1 MCVES
6 TSPGNKPTFGTWGGV
21 NNLISA
27 AEGSLIYSA
36 DELNKAWFKY
46 EIKCDG
52 NVADAQIDEIL
63 NLSKVTDV
71 DTGKIPTV
79 SKLKETQNTEPPIK
93 IGNAAAFF
101 RPSNSESKSKLALFK
116 LKSDV
121 KDVEGEVLKKAIYS
135 INSFDKYFVKYCT
148 IADEIY
154 AEYLNKGEYFLENT
168 SWSKFT
174 NEHVQE
180 WQESAEQAINIAKA
194 CYEINK
200 DSAVGAFLYGGTI
213 SSITIRN
220 VPYTNYVVKGATQF
234 YKEFTS
240 KTSIKD
246 KMVYL
251 QCANNRALTACG
263 LSLELRG
270 KNLKGYTENTFI
282 ASDKSE
288 SGHKYNYRT
297 LKQNCICGLQNRT
310 WDSVMKYQEDIGG
323 IKYICEKANEFQL
336 FNDSNSTLYEEAL
349 LLNTS
354 QEYVTSE
361 TNEEIQT
368 SNMFQI
374 YNTSE
379 RYAKLYFKNNV
390 ITFEIPINLP
400 EYKELTKKMSSF
412 KISTEEIN
420 PILTQ

>member
-1 MCVES
+1 MIKNYKKIIKKSVLGICVLS
-6 TSPGNKPTFGTWGGV
+6 IQALVISRLLAQGGGV

-46 EIKCDG
+46 EIKCDE
-52 NVADAQIDEIL
+52 NVADAQLDEIL

-71 DTGKIPTV
+71 DTGNIPAV
-79 SKLKETQNTEPPIK
+79 ARLRETQNTEQPIK

-135 INSFDKYFVKYCT
+135 YSGRSIHDKYCT
-148 IADEIY
+148 IS
-154 AEYLNKGEYFLENT
+154 NKILYKYQSLT
-168 SWSKFT
+168 SQAAQEQFMKIDSW
-174 NEHVQE
+174 NELFNDDSVNE
-180 WQESAEQAINIAKA
+180 WKTPTEEAINIAEL
-194 CYEINK
+194 CYSINNN
-200 DSAVGAFLYGGTI
+200 
-213 SSITIRN
+213 RN
-220 VPYTNYVVKGATQF
+220 VFAYLSYANTYYGYFKNATTVKEKMKNLQYAHSTALWACV
-234 YKEFTS
+234 Y
-240 KTSIKD
+240 SIE
-246 KMVYL
+246 L
-251 QCANNRALTACG
+251 RCLN
-263 LSLELRG
+263 LEL
-270 KNLKGYTENTFI
+270 NTDFFKTDHYF
-282 ASDKSE
+282 A
-288 SGHKYNYRT
+288 
-297 LKQNCICGLQNRT
+297 LQQNCISGVQDASFDCTVKFAQ
-310 WDSVMKYQEDIGG
+310 DIGAMLDVRGHTDLKG
-323 IKYICEKANEFQL
+323 I
-336 FNDSNSTLYEEAL
+336 FNDSNSTLYEEDL